1 MPYVCVGNDAFGLKP
16 RMMNTYPLQNLP
28 VDKRVYNYR
37 LSRAR
42 RVVEN
47 VFGIAAS
54 SDVAKGPAGHAEQDH
69 NIANMSFCKILKNSI
84 HIISMKIKSIGSI
97 HPLTIHSF
105 QFYEVLLTSPVLL

>member
-1 MPYVCVGNDAFGLKP
+1 MDLV
-16 RMMNTYPLQNLP
+16 
-28 VDKRVYNYR
+28 
-37 LSRAR
+37 
-42 RVVEN
+42 
-47 VFGIAAS
+47 S

>member
-1 MPYVCVGNDAFGLKP
+1 MIKTIPRHPLGIFEAVDRSILNDWYFRIYLDFG
-16 RMMNTYPLQNLP
+16 Q
-28 VDKRVYNYR
+28 
-37 LSRAR
+37 
-42 RVVEN
+42 
-47 VFGIAAS
+47 FI